1 MKRCKQKISSFVTIV
16 WKNVVIFN
24 VTQSTDLL
32 SGSQKTC
39 RIRFA
44 SDPDR
49 IGSVGQK
56 RARWFLHTGLLLDWI
71 RLAKTW
77 HSQPDANRMRAGFAH
92 YDPGHLWK
100 TAAES
105 ESGKL
110 VAGRLRSARTGPDGS
125 CTPACFQTR
134 FVRPNLGQAIQI
146 GSGPV
151 LYNMIRLSLEERIR
165 IRFRKSDPAY
175 TIRPNSSCTVAV
187 IMAITD
193 RNQNVSEWYPVCLL
207 GLCVIRH
214 GKVTLPSSVRAKRSS
229 WLRCQSVTCSCK
241 LLAVRFWRPV
251 NCTKSLPGQPNS
263 VMDKEMHISKQL
275 LSSYINL
282 FSSQICKI
290 DSTQR

>member
-1 MKRCKQKISSFVTIV
+1 
-16 WKNVVIFN
+16 
-24 VTQSTDLL
+24 
-32 SGSQKTC
+32 
-39 RIRFA
+39 
-44 SDPDR
+44 
-49 IGSVGQK
+49 
-56 RARWFLHTGLLLDWI
+56 
-71 RLAKTW
+71 
-77 HSQPDANRMRAGFAH
+77 MRAGFAH

-193 RNQNVSEWYPVCLL
+193 RNQNVSRKSDPAYMIRPNSSCTVAVIMAITDRNQNVSEWYPVCLL

-229 WLRCQSVTCSCK
+229 
-241 LLAVRFWRPV
+241 
-251 NCTKSLPGQPNS
+251 
-263 VMDKEMHISKQL
+263 
-275 LSSYINL
+275 
-282 FSSQICKI
+282 
-290 DSTQR
+290 